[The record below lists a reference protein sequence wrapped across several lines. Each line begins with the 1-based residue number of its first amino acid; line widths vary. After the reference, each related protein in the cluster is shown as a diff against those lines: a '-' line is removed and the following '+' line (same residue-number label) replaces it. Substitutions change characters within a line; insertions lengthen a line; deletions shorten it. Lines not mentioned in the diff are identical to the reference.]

1 MPLSQEIRPQP
12 TVATAAFGRVFYGAA
27 DRLYFSQ
34 VFIDD
39 LNTLGRC
46 FQRNDPTAEVAN
58 DILATDGGEILL
70 QESGEIV
77 ALVPFQ
83 LGILLF
89 CQKGVWYLSGGDS
102 GFTATQYKLDKV
114 VSDRIIG
121 PSAYVVLGSDVLF
134 GAKDSLYRVSVNEFG
149 NPLVSSLT
157 DESIKDFWVNF
168 ITPDSQFVYDEQQKK
183 VLFVRCSCPQG
194 RMLVLDVRT
203 GGFYPWK
210 ISLPADKLIQG
221 AVYSEDQR
229 AVIFF
234 AKDPT
239 YTGGTLKVST
249 LVFDMSTPVFKD
261 FSTETYDAYIE
272 TVPQVLGNYSRN
284 KGVPLIK
291 VFMRKTEENITEV
304 QGTDFIYD
312 KPSACS
318 LSLRWDWSTSGNPRK
333 DSGARSI
340 YNPVPRWYL
349 PSVIPTPFDTGDS
362 IVLYKDKIRGSGKSI
377 QFKFQAQDGKAME
390 LLGFSV
396 QFSAKGRM

>member
-1 MPLSQEIRPQP
+1 M
-12 TVATAAFGRVFYGAA
+12 G
-27 DRLYFSQ
+27 
-34 VFIDD
+34 
-39 LNTLGRC
+39 
-46 FQRNDPTAEVAN
+46 
-58 DILATDGGEILL
+58 
-70 QESGEIV
+70 
-77 ALVPFQ
+77 
-83 LGILLF
+83 
-89 CQKGVWYLSGGDS
+89 
-102 GFTATQYKLDKV
+102 
-114 VSDRIIG
+114 
-121 PSAYVVLGSDVLF
+121 
-134 GAKDSLYRVSVNEFG
+134 
-149 NPLVSSLT
+149 
-157 DESIKDFWVNF
+157 
-168 ITPDSQFVYDEQQKK
+168 
-183 VLFVRCSCPQG
+183 
-194 RMLVLDVRT
+194 
-203 GGFYPWK
+203 
-210 ISLPADKLIQG
+210 
-221 AVYSEDQR
+221 
-229 AVIFF
+229 
-234 AKDPT
+234 
-239 YTGGTLKVST
+239 
-249 LVFDMSTPVFKD
+249 TPVFKD